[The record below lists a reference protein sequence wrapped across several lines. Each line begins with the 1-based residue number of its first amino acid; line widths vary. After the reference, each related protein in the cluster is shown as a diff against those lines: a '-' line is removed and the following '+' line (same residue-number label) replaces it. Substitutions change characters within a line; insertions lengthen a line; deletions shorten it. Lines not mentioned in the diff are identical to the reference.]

1 MKKTVSL
8 AAVLI
13 SAFFAGTAFS
23 QTAQDGEK
31 LYRHERYGSATQ
43 ALASAVRTDP
53 NDINAWYWLVR
64 SCQENNAPAEAVR
77 YFNSIPPALNG
88 QPLYQVTRGRI
99 ELQDNDTVA
108 ARNDFIAALGTSR
121 KKDPAIQIAIAEAN
135 IDLDKGNL
143 YFALEQLAN
152 AEKRDAKNPELFIAR
167 GDAFRRLYDG
177 SEAFRNFQRAS
188 ELDPKD
194 PVPYYKIGKIYQTQN
209 NHDVFTSYYDKA
221 IQADPTFGPVYY
233 QLYYYYYFR
242 DVNKA
247 GDYLARFIANT
258 DPSVENDYLQTDLYY
273 VSGKYNEAIQG
284 ATRLQQRDG
293 AKAAPRLYK
302 LLAYSYDGVNNNA
315 LAEQNLKKYFD
326 VAGDTSFTAED
337 FELMGKLSG
346 LDKRDDE
353 ADLWYEKAFLV
364 QKDTT
369 KKTVLARKLIAA
381 GKAAKRYDKQYHW
394 FDELYKLKAPM
405 TNVDIFNWGL
415 AGFNAKNYV
424 LADSIFAMYVAKY
437 PDQTYGYYWR
447 ARSNA
452 AIDTAMETGIAIP
465 HYENLIR
472 VAEKDTADASNRKW
486 LIQAYGYIAAYK
498 VNKEKLYTDA
508 LAYYDKILQLDP
520 VNADAEKY
528 KDILEKRIEAETKA
542 ADKQ

>member
-1 MKKTVSL
+1 MKKAISI
-8 AAVLI
+8 AAILI
-13 SAFFAGTAFS
+13 GFAGGAAFS
-23 QTAQDGEK
+23 QTAQDGAR
-31 LYRHERYGSATQ
+31 LYHQERYGSAMQ
-43 ALASAVRTDP
+43 ALATAVRNDP

-64 SCQENNAPAEAVR
+64 ACQENHAPAEAVR
-77 YFNSIPPALNG
+77 YFNSIPPGLNG
-88 QPLYQVTRGRI
+88 QPLYHVTRGRI
-99 ELQDNDTVA
+99 ELQNNDTVA
-108 ARNDFIAALGTSR
+108 ARADFVEALGTGR
-121 KKDPAIQIAIAEAN
+121 KKDPSIQIAIAEAN

-152 AEKRDAKNPELFIAR
+152 AEKRDGKDPELFIAR
-167 GDAFRRLYDG
+167 GDAARRLYDG

-209 NHDVFTSYYDKA
+209 NKDVFTSYYDKA
-221 IQADPTFGPVYY
+221 IQADPSFGPVYY

-247 GDYLARFIANT
+247 GDYLAKFIANT
-258 DPSVENDYLQTDLYY
+258 DPSPENDYLQTDLYY
-273 VSGKYNEAIQG
+273 VSGKYNDAIQG

-293 AKAAPRLYK
+293 ANAAPRLYK
-302 LLAYSYDGVNNNA
+302 LLAYSYDGINNNT
-315 LAEQNLKKYFD
+315 LAEQNMKKYFD

-364 QKDTT
+364 QKDTA
-369 KKTVLARKLIAA
+369 KKAALARKMITAS
-381 GKAAKRYDKQYHW
+381 KAAKRYDKQYHW

-415 AGFNAKNYV
+415 AGFNARNYV
-424 LADSIFAMYVAKY
+424 LADSIFGMYVTKY

-452 AIDTAMETGIAIP
+452 AIDTAMETGIAVP

-472 VAEKDTADASNRKW
+472 VAEKDTANASNRKW

-498 VNKEKLYTDA
+498 VNKEKLYNDA

-528 KDILEKRIEAETKA
+528 KDILEKRIESETKA